1 MADSVLKVLAENKSK
16 ELEKE
21 EQRLERELRGKES
34 FHRAAWAEYG
44 SELCSGEMLK
54 DEQEI
59 ELEMGEVGKKI
70 TLLCRFIGGG
80 LDISREERLRKNSA
94 EVAAQ
99 IVTLQNSKK
108 LIDGELSEI
117 AVVKNLL
124 AITF

>member
-1 MADSVLKVLAENKSK
+1 MADAVLKTHAENKIK

-21 EQRLERELRGKES
+21 EQILKRELRGKES

-54 DEQEI
+54 DEHEMELKI
-59 ELEMGEVGKKI
+59 EEVSRKI

-80 LDISREERLRKNSA
+80 LDISREEQLKKNSE

-99 IVTLQNSKK
+99 IVILQNSKK

-117 AVVKNLL
+117 AMVKNLL